1 MSSFFEA
8 IAVICFGFVVWHFL
22 IVFVNIAIKKAR
34 GEDTPNDNE
43 EDDTPSAFYTNYGE
57 NASYEVTENG
67 TYRILVKG
75 KPCVWKTFSAD
86 DEDME
91 AYYSNRMSGWTL
103 KRSGFCS
110 GYTEYEG
117 QYIRRLMT
125 HVADNDGKRPS
136 PNEVYA
142 EMVNIPI
149 STMRD
154 KEDITFAD
162 KSVAET
168 IVKLINNETTVA
180 KGFKATSMHC
190 LVKIGLDKS
199 VVGLGFEYHST
210 SSNGESKGTAFV
222 PIDFAHITEIV
233 NEIDEQNQL
242 NERFTSPLVVGS
254 DNFEI

>member
-1 MSSFFEA
+1 MSSFFET
-8 IAVICFGFVVWHFL
+8 ILFICFGFVVWHFL

-34 GEDTPNDNE
+34 GENTPNDSE

-86 DEDME
+86 DDDME

-125 HVADNDGKRPS
+125 HIADSDGKRPS

-142 EMVNIPI
+142 EMINIPI

-199 VVGLGFEYHST
+199 VVGLGFEYYSS

-222 PIDFAHITEIV
+222 PIEFAHITEIV
-233 NEIDEQNQL
+233 KEIDEQNQL